1 MVKESFPFK
10 EKIISKNKKIRVFS
24 NVLSENELKWHQDKE
39 DRIIKV
45 LNENDWMIQID
56 NKLPQK
62 LELNQEIIINKN
74 KWHRLIG
81 GKTKNIFL
89 EITTIKQ

>member
-1 MVKESFPFK
+1 MVNNNLPFK

-24 NVLSENELKWHQDKE
+24 NVLTENELKWHQDKE

-45 LNENDWMIQID
+45 LNKNDWMIQID

-62 LELNQEIIINKN
+62 LILNEEIFIKKN
-74 KWHRLIG
+74 NWHRLIG
-81 GKTKNIFL
+81 GKTKEIFI
-89 EITTIKQ
+89 EITII